1 MKFKIYKFEEVTS
14 TNDVAIYLIKNKK
27 KKYGFVYSKKQT
39 NGRGRH
45 GNKWI
50 SNYGNLF
57 GSIFFPLKSSYPA
70 FNEFSLISPILIHDV
85 IKKLCKEKKIS
96 IKWPN
101 DIFLNGKKICGILQ
115 EIITLKS
122 RKFLIIGIGVNIVS
136 SPNINKEYDATNIF
150 KETKKNPSLKKLIK
164 LITNSYEKFFN
175 EIDSYK
181 YLNFK
186 KKIDLIASKNI

>member
-1 MKFKIYKFEEVTS
+1 MRFKIFKFEEVTS
-14 TNDVAIYLIKNKK
+14 TNDVAINLIKNKK
-27 KKYGFVYSKKQT
+27 IKYGFIYSKKQT

-50 SNYGNLF
+50 SSNGNLF
-57 GSIFFPLKSSYPA
+57 GSIFFPLKSNYPP

-122 RKFLIIGIGVNIVS
+122 KKFLIIGIGVNIVS
-136 SPNINKEYDATNIF
+136 NPNINKEYYATNIF
-150 KETKKNPSLKKLIK
+150 KETQKSPSLNKLIK
-164 LITNSYEKFFN
+164 LIVNTYEKFFN

-186 KKIDLIASKNI
+186 KKNDLIISKNI

>member
-1 MKFKIYKFEEVTS
+1 MRFKIFKYEEVTS

-27 KKYGFVYSKKQT
+27 IKYGFIYSKKQT

-57 GSIFFPLKSSYPA
+57 GSIFFPLKKNYPP
-70 FNEFSLISPILIHDV
+70 FNEFSLISTILIHDV
-85 IKKLCKEKKIS
+85 IKKLCKGKKIS

-136 SPNINKEYDATNIF
+136 SPNINKEYNATNIF
-150 KETKKNPSLKKLIK
+150 KETKKSLSLKKLIK
-164 LITNSYEKFFN
+164 LIINTYKNFFN

-181 YLNFK
+181 YINFK
-186 KKIDLIASKNI
+186 KKINLVVSKNI

>member
-1 MKFKIYKFEEVTS
+1 M
-14 TNDVAIYLIKNKK
+14 
-27 KKYGFVYSKKQT
+27 
-39 NGRGRH
+39 
-45 GNKWI
+45 
-50 SNYGNLF
+50 
-57 GSIFFPLKSSYPA
+57 
-70 FNEFSLISPILIHDV
+70 
-85 IKKLCKEKKIS
+85 
-96 IKWPN
+96 
-101 DIFLNGKKICGILQ
+101 
-115 EIITLKS
+115 
-122 RKFLIIGIGVNIVS
+122 IIGIGVNIVS